1 MHYVFI
7 TGGVS
12 SSLGKG
18 LASAALASLL
28 QLRNFKVRIRKLDPY
43 LNVDPGTMNPVEHGE
58 VFVTRDGKETDL
70 DLGYYERFLDTSTT
84 EQNSTSYGKLFQK
97 LLDKERNGDYLGE
110 TVQLILAV
118 LLVIFVLLQGSDNE
132 GLGLGGGGGLG
143 GMMSARGSA
152 NLLSR
157 LTAITATLFMI
168 MSVILTIS
176 ASVSSDKN
184 ILESLPDVNSS
195 ESDTNTSTEPS
206 IPENN

>member
-1 MHYVFI
+1 M
-7 TGGVS
+7 T
-12 SSLGKG
+12 SL
-18 LASAALASLL
+18 
-28 QLRNFKVRIRKLDPY
+28 III
-43 LNVDPGTMNPVEHGE
+43 
-58 VFVTRDGKETDL
+58 
-70 DLGYYERFLDTSTT
+70 
-84 EQNSTSYGKLFQK
+84 
-97 LLDKERNGDYLGE
+97 
-110 TVQLILAV
+110 QLILAV

-184 ILESLPDVNSS
+184 ILESLPDVNST